1 MMNPVIRRVDWVLVL
16 SAITLVLLGLTTM
29 KSFGPPAGGDSTFTT
44 SVALNYYFSRQ
55 IFWLVLGAIVFFLA
69 LNINWDFLK
78 INSITLLFSYFIVVL
93 FLAFLLFSGATIR
106 GASSW
111 YKIYSVAIQPVEFM
125 KIMLILILAKYFARR
140 HVEIARF
147 STIFISGTYAAIPT
161 ALVALQPDFGSAAV
175 LAFLWL
181 GMALVGGIKTRHI
194 GLLSGLAIIG
204 VVVLWNFYFL
214 PHQKDRILAFLE
226 PARDVRGSGYHA
238 LQSTIAVGSGEI
250 LGKGIGYGTQSRL
263 LFLPEKET
271 DFIFAAFAEEWG
283 FVGAMIILFFF
294 GMIVWRIL
302 RSGIYGESNF
312 EKLYAA
318 GLSIYLVS
326 QASIHIGMNIGL
338 LPITGLGM
346 PFLSYGGPSLIS
358 LFFAL
363 GILESF
369 SIHKKGIF
377 LGGTEERFK
386 ESIM

>member
-1 MMNPVIRRVDWVLVL
+1 MVL

-29 KSFGPPAGGDSTFTT
+29 KSFGPPAGGDFTLTT
-44 SVALNYYFSRQ
+44 SVAFNYYFSRQ
-55 IFWLVLGAIVFFLA
+55 IFWLVLGAVVFFLA

-78 INSITLLFSYFIVVL
+78 INSISLLFCYFIAIL

-111 YKIYSVAIQPVEFM
+111 YKIYSVAVQPVEFM
-125 KIMLILILAKYFARR
+125 KIILILILAKYFARR

-147 STIFISGTYAAIPT
+147 STIFISGAYAAIPT

-318 GLSIYLVS
+318 GLAILLVE
-326 QASIHIGMNIGL
+326 QATIHIGMNIGL

-346 PFLSYGGPSLIS
+346 PFLSYGGSSLIS

-369 SIHKKGIF
+369 SAHKKGIF
-377 LGGTEERFK
+377 LGGSEERFR
-386 ESIM
+386 EGII

>member
-1 MMNPVIRRVDWVLVL
+1 MRSVIRRVDWVLIL
-16 SAITLVLLGLTTM
+16 SAITLVLLGLTAM
-29 KSFGPPAGGDSTFTT
+29 KSFDNGSAESGGS
-44 SVALNYYFSRQ
+44 NYYFYRQ
-55 IFWLVLGAIVFFLA
+55 IFWLVLGLVGFFTT
-69 LNINWDFLK
+69 LNISWDFLK
-78 INSITLLFSYFIVVL
+78 TNSIILLFFYFFVIL
-93 FLAFLLFSGATIR
+93 FLVFLLFSGTVIK
-106 GASSW
+106 GAASW

-125 KIMLILILAKYFARR
+125 KIILILILAKYFARR
-140 HVEIARF
+140 HIEIARF
-147 STIFISGTYAAIPT
+147 STIFISGTYVAIPT
-161 ALVALQPDFGSAAV
+161 ALVALQPDFGSAVV
-175 LAFLWL
+175 LVFLWL

-194 GLLSGLAIIG
+194 GLLAGLAVIG
-204 VVVLWNFYFL
+204 GAVLWNFYFL

-238 LQSTIAVGSGEI
+238 LQSAIAVGSGEI

-263 LFLPEKET
+263 SFLPEKET
-271 DFIFAAFAEEWG
+271 DFIFAALAEEWG

-294 GMIVWRIL
+294 GVIVWRIL

-318 GLSIYLVS
+318 GLAIYLVS
-326 QASIHIGMNIGL
+326 QATIHIGMNIGL

-346 PFLSYGGPSLIS
+346 PFLSYGGSSLIS

-369 SIHKKGIF
+369 SVHKKGIF
-377 LGGTEERFK
+377 LGGSEERFK